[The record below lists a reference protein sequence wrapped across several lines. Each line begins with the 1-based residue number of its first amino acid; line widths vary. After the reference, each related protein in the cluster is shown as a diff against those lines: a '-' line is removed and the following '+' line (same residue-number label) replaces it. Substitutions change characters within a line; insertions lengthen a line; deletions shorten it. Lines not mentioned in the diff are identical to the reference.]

1 MSNNNHDNHSS
12 NNGFGN
18 GFLLGAILS
27 GAAVFLL
34 GTKKGKKLLKTLTE
48 EGIEGISD
56 LEDFL
61 FEDEVKPSQII
72 RSKIEKTAPQV
83 ESAIEKITTT
93 SISKVSELA
102 EVAAKAASN
111 AAEAAETAAKV
122 TENFEK
128 KTKRF
133 FRGVPKRRIN

>member
-1 MSNNNHDNHSS
+1 MSNNNHDNHNS
-12 NNGFGN
+12 NAFGN
-18 GFLLGAILS
+18 GFLLGAIL
-27 GAAVFLL
+27 GGVGVFLF
-34 GTKKGKKLLKTLTE
+34 GTKKGKRLLKTLTE

-61 FEDEVKPSQII
+61 LEDEVKPSQVI
-72 RSKIEKTAPQV
+72 RSKVKETIPQV

-93 SISKVSELA
+93 SLSKVSGLA
-102 EVAAKAASN
+102 QTAAKAASN
-111 AAEAAETAAKV
+111 AADVAETAAKV